1 MAIRVLLF
9 LFLLTSCAA
18 RFLPRDSGIVAVPLS
33 RYTPISNS
41 SLGKRQD
48 LANLPQVDDEIY
60 FIQGILYNIGS

>member
-1 MAIRVLLF
+1 MAIQILLS
-9 LFLLTSCAA
+9 LFLLNSCIAGL
-18 RFLPRDSGIVAVPLS
+18 LPNDSGMVAVPLS

-60 FIQGILYNIGS
+60 FIQGILYNIES